1 MYKMIR
7 LCADTN
13 KPMADGYVFYNSS
26 ENGMDTYPEKNS
38 EITLLCTY
46 IQTGFVSGDSDDTNY
61 VNNMCANQIFGL
73 APYQSW
79 KAIKLNIPKVTH
91 KCALR
96 LLDVFDWGTKRLDN
110 RDDEWEMFFDSSSG
124 WFCVGD
130 PDFKGTINVNFI
142 ENAIA
147 TLNSQGEIKALW
159 IKPVFRDDISLT
171 I

>member
-1 MYKMIR
+1 MIR

-13 KPMADGYVFYNSS
+13 KPMADGYVFYNLS

-147 TLNSQGEIKALW
+147 TLNSQGEIIALW

>member
-1 MYKMIR
+1 MIR

-110 RDDEWEMFFDSSSG
+110 RDDEWEM
-124 WFCVGD
+124 
-130 PDFKGTINVNFI
+130 
-142 ENAIA
+142 
-147 TLNSQGEIKALW
+147 LLQH
-159 IKPVFRDDISLT
+159 
-171 I
+171 

>member
-1 MYKMIR
+1 
-7 LCADTN
+7 
-13 KPMADGYVFYNSS
+13 
-26 ENGMDTYPEKNS
+26 
-38 EITLLCTY
+38 
-46 IQTGFVSGDSDDTNY
+46 
-61 VNNMCANQIFGL
+61 
-73 APYQSW
+73 
-79 KAIKLNIPKVTH
+79 
-91 KCALR
+91 
-96 LLDVFDWGTKRLDN
+96 
-110 RDDEWEMFFDSSSG
+110 MFFDSSSG

>member
-1 MYKMIR
+1 MWID
-7 LCADTN
+7 LCIYFRY
-13 KPMADGYVFYNSS
+13 YVIFKEVKSYA
-26 ENGMDTYPEKNS
+26 KH
-38 EITLLCTY
+38 ITWILLW
-46 IQTGFVSGDSDDTNY
+46 
-61 VNNMCANQIFGL
+61 
-73 APYQSW
+73 QSW
-79 KAIKLNIPKVTH
+79 LWLKSFVRGTEYSKTLPTLCDDKKTSRLSKFRIKRFVWKFLKSTRRLALNLH
-91 KCALR
+91 C
-96 LLDVFDWGTKRLDN
+96 W
-110 RDDEWEMFFDSSSG
+110 